1 MAPTTPIRNRGSQ
14 GFTLIEVMIALGIF
28 AFGMVTLSAMQ
39 LHAMHGRS
47 SGRHMTQAATIAKTQ
62 MERFQQEAWAS
73 VAPTGGWAPPVTVNN
88 TVQSSPD
95 RVEQAYT
102 VDWRIT
108 DLVAGW
114 TRTIDVR
121 VQWNEPKRS
130 GRSLVL
136 SSVRFN
142 RDAV

>member
-14 GFTLIEVMIALGIF
+14 GFTLIEVMTALGIF

-39 LHAMHGRS
+39 LHAMRGRS

>member
-1 MAPTTPIRNRGSQ
+1 MAATTPNPKRGSQ

-28 AFGMVTLSAMQ
+28 AFGMVTLSSMQ
-39 LHAMHGRS
+39 LHAMQGRS
-47 SGRHMTQAATIAKTQ
+47 SGRHTTQAAAIAQTQ
-62 MERFQQEAWAS
+62 MERLQQQAWAS
-73 VAPTGGWAPPVTVNN
+73 VAPTAGWAPAVTVAN

-102 VDWRIT
+102 VDWRIA

-121 VQWNEPKRS
+121 VQWDEPKRP
-130 GRSLVL
+130 GRSLVI
-136 SSVRFN
+136 SGVRFN